1 MLIGQMELLL
11 PEEKKQVISE
21 WNKTAKS
28 EKLLSLQDMFEKQAI
43 LTPERIALICDDVQ
57 VNYQELNEKAN
68 RLAHLLIEKGL
79 GPEQFVALALPRSP
93 EMVASMLAVLK
104 TGAAY
109 LPLDPE
115 FPADRIS
122 YMLEDAKPS
131 CIITTEEIAARLPDG
146 LSVPQLV
153 LDQTVTQEIVKRYS
167 PDNPNV
173 SVSLAHPAYII
184 YTSGSTGRPKGV
196 VVTLKSLSNFL
207 LSMQEAFS
215 LGEEDRLLAVTTVA
229 FDISALELYL
239 PLISGAQIVI
249 AKKET
254 IREPQALAKMIEYFD
269 IDIMQATPTLWHALV
284 TNEPETLRGSECL
297 LEARRCRVAFCRR
310 FKSFIVQSRIYMG
323 LLKQRFGL
331 QQLFWKKG

>member
-1 MLIGQMELLL
+1 M
-11 PEEKKQVISE
+11 
-21 WNKTAKS
+21 
-28 EKLLSLQDMFEKQAI
+28 
-43 LTPERIALICDDVQ
+43 
-57 VNYQELNEKAN
+57 
-68 RLAHLLIEKGL
+68 IEKGI

-93 EMVASMLAVLK
+93 EMVASMLGVLK

-131 CIITTEEIAARLPDG
+131 CIITTEEIAASLPDN
-146 LSVPQLV
+146 LAVPELV
-153 LDQTVTQEIVKRYS
+153 LDQAVTQEIIKRYS
-167 PDNPNV
+167 PENPDV
-173 SVSLAHPAYII
+173 SVSLDHPAYII

-196 VVTLKSLSNFL
+196 VVTQKSLSNFL

-254 IREPQALAKMIEYFD
+254 IREPQALAQMIE
-269 IDIMQATPTLWHALV
+269 ISILTSCRRHRHCGTLW
-284 TNEPETLRGSECL
+284 
-297 LEARRCRVAFCRR
+297 
-310 FKSFIVQSRIYMG
+310 
-323 LLKQRFGL
+323 
-331 QQLFWKKG
+331 